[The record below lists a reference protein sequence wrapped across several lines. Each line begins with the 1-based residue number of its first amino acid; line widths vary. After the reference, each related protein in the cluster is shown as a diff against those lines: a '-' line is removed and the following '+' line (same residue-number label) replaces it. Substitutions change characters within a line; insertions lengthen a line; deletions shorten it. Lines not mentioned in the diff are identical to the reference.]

1 MAHPTCGQCRTF
13 VSGAIAASSGRG
25 TRAEWGTH
33 RAGQRYILAVHTI
46 PPALVAA
53 RLMNFVKE
61 AGERVL
67 VAERAA
73 RTRRIQ
79 LVQAVVVEL
88 SHVVHAAETGANQ
101 VGPTHVPE
109 RLEDPATLAGADI
122 DAGRRPV
129 RWALPTPGLAAAVA
143 RLVGRDPLQ
152 ALEHLRQVALR
163 LRARRHHLGPAAP
176 QPREQQQAHGEGHA
190 AALELHRHQPAPV
203 RVANGVGSGE
213 SEWRSRREWRSG
225 EWGSRRLTPGR
236 FTELL
241 RYSYLS
247 TSSCCW
253 KWVPRCTALCDTPG
267 GQLDARCHLKAAYEA
282 QYSVPPGLPWVTG
295 RPRLARRLAASE
307 PVPADGTAGSG
318 LHEPPWGSVSP
329 RIFRPRRISSGR
341 LAC

>member
-1 MAHPTCGQCRTF
+1 M
-13 VSGAIAASSGRG
+13 
-25 TRAEWGTH
+25 
-33 RAGQRYILAVHTI
+33 AVHTI

-163 LRARRHHLGPAAP
+163 LRARRHHLRPAAP

-190 AALELHRHQPAPV
+190 AALELHRHQPGRSSGCRRWRETRPSTGLWTA
-203 RVANGVGSGE
+203 GVGSATAVERVGT
-213 SEWRSRREWRSG
+213 R
-225 EWGSRRLTPGR
+225 P
-236 FTELL
+236 ELL
-241 RYSYLS
+241 CSELLH
-247 TSSCCW
+247 T
-253 KWVPRCTALCDTPG
+253 
-267 GQLDARCHLKAAYEA
+267 
-282 QYSVPPGLPWVTG
+282 
-295 RPRLARRLAASE
+295 RP
-307 PVPADGTAGSG
+307 V
-318 LHEPPWGSVSP
+318 H
-329 RIFRPRRISSGR
+329 
-341 LAC
+341 

>member
-213 SEWRSRREWRSG
+213 SEWRSRRSG
-225 EWGSRRLTPGR
+225 GVGSGDR
-236 FTELL
+236 
-241 RYSYLS
+241 
-247 TSSCCW
+247 
-253 KWVPRCTALCDTPG
+253 G
-267 GQLDARCHLKAAYEA
+267 GSH
-282 QYSVPPGLPWVTG
+282 P
-295 RPRLARRLAASE
+295 
-307 PVPADGTAGSG
+307 AGS
-318 LHEPPWGSVSP
+318 PNY
-329 RIFRPRRISSGR
+329 
-341 LAC
+341 